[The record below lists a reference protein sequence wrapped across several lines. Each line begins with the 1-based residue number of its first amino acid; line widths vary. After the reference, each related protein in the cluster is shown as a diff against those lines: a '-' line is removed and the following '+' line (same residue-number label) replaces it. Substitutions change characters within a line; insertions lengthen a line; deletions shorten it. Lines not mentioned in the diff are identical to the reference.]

1 MILIVI
7 SGFIGASIAYNNAKD
22 GPTIH
27 NKIRLGIIVQ
37 IISNT
42 VACETSYLYHLLI
55 FFKFK

>member
-37 IISNT
+37 IISN
-42 VACETSYLYHLLI
+42 VVPWLI
-55 FFKFK
+55 FNNEYCFSL